1 MADEPMPQSFVFRP
15 LSVVEFE
22 AFLAHPK
29 RVSPMAKK
37 TEEPVFIGID
47 LAWKSASPSGGAIVR
62 GGRLLAATGTLGSNS
77 EIIAFVAEHLPQTGG
92 AVVAVDAPLRVPNQM
107 GSRSCDV
114 ALSADWRRF
123 HAGALPANRAR
134 LAEDGIVRGEALV
147 AALVQDL
154 RFAETATIPR
164 RSQARLVCE
173 VYPHPAHVS
182 LFGLERILK
191 YKRGKVDERRGEMA
205 RYQQLLRGLRK
216 ASPPLKGTKKLLTGV
231 DVAELRGRG
240 LKEYEDTLDA
250 ITCAYVASYLWEYG
264 PKAAVTYGSLSEGSI
279 VVPTSPKKHET

>member
-1 MADEPMPQSFVFRP
+1 
-15 LSVVEFE
+15 
-22 AFLAHPK
+22 
-29 RVSPMAKK
+29 MAKK

-47 LAWKSASPSGGAIVR
+47 LAWKASNPSGGAVIR
-62 GGRLLAATGTLGSNS
+62 DGRLHVSTGNLGSNS
-77 EIIAFVAEHLPQTGG
+77 EIIAFISEHLPQKGG
-92 AVVAVDAPLRVPNQM
+92 AVVAVDAPLRVPNQT
-107 GSRSCDV
+107 GSRPCDT

-134 LAEDGIVRGEALV
+134 LAEDGVVRGEALV
-147 AALVQDL
+147 AALVREL
-154 RFAETATIPR
+154 RFAEAATIPR

-173 VYPHPAHVS
+173 VFPHPAHIS

-191 YKRGKVDERRGEMA
+191 YKRGTVDERRGEMA

-231 DVAELRGRG
+231 EVADLRGRG

-264 PKAAVTYGSLSEGSI
+264 PKAAVTYGSLSVGSI
-279 VVPTSPKKHET
+279 LVPAGRK

>member
-1 MADEPMPQSFVFRP
+1 
-15 LSVVEFE
+15 
-22 AFLAHPK
+22 
-29 RVSPMAKK
+29 MAKK
-37 TEEPVFIGID
+37 TEAPVFIGID
-47 LAWKSASPSGGAIVR
+47 LAWKASNPSGGAVIR
-62 GGRLLAATGTLGSNS
+62 DGRLHTATGTLGSNG
-77 EIIAFVAEHLPQTGG
+77 EIVAFVAEYLPQTGG
-92 AVVAVDAPLRVPNQM
+92 AVVAVDAPLRVPNQT
-107 GSRSCDV
+107 GSRPCDT

-134 LAEDGIVRGEALV
+134 LAEEGVVRGEALV
-147 AALVQDL
+147 TALVREL
-154 RFAETATIPR
+154 RFAEAATIPR

-173 VYPHPAHVS
+173 VFPHPAHVS

-191 YKRGKVDERRGEMA
+191 YKRGRVDERRSEMA

-264 PKAAVTYGSLSEGSI
+264 PKAAVTYGSVTEGSI
-279 VVPTSPKKHET
+279 LVPAGRK

>member
-1 MADEPMPQSFVFRP
+1 
-15 LSVVEFE
+15 
-22 AFLAHPK
+22 
-29 RVSPMAKK
+29 MAKK

-47 LAWKSASPSGGAIVR
+47 LAWKASNPSGGAVIR
-62 GGRLLAATGTLGSNS
+62 EGRLVAQTGALGSNS
-77 EIIAFVAEHLPQTGG
+77 EIIAFIAEHLPQRGG
-92 AVVAVDAPLRVPNQM
+92 AVVAVDAPLRVPNQT
-107 GSRSCDV
+107 GSRPCDT
-114 ALSADWRRF
+114 ALSADWRSF

-134 LAEDGIVRGEALV
+134 LAEDGVVRGEALV
-147 AALVQDL
+147 VALVQEL
-154 RFAETATIPR
+154 RFAEAATIPR

-173 VYPHPAHVS
+173 VFPHPAHIS

-191 YKRGKVDERRGEMA
+191 YKRGTVDERRLEMA

-231 DVAELRGRG
+231 DVADLRGRG

-264 PKAAVTYGSLSEGSI
+264 PKAAITYGSLSVGSI
-279 VVPTSPKKHET
+279 LVPALPKKREA

>member
-1 MADEPMPQSFVFRP
+1 
-15 LSVVEFE
+15 
-22 AFLAHPK
+22 
-29 RVSPMAKK
+29 MAKK
-37 TEEPVFIGID
+37 TEAPVFIGID
-47 LAWKSASPSGGAIVR
+47 LAWKASNPSGGAVIR
-62 GGRLLAATGTLGSNS
+62 DGRLLTATGTLGSNRD
-77 EIIAFVAEHLPQTGG
+77 IVAFVAGYLPQTGG
-92 AVVAVDAPLRVPNQM
+92 AVVAVDAPLRVPNQT
-107 GSRSCDV
+107 GSRPCDT

-134 LAEDGIVRGEALV
+134 LAEEGVVRGEALV
-147 AALVQDL
+147 AALVREL
-154 RFAETATIPR
+154 RFAEAATIPR

-173 VYPHPAHVS
+173 VFPHPAHIS

-191 YKRGKVDERRGEMA
+191 YKRGRVDERRMEMA

-231 DVAELRGRG
+231 DVAELRGRR

-264 PKAAVTYGSLSEGSI
+264 PKAAVTYGSLSVGSI
-279 VVPTSPKKHET
+279 LVPAGQK

>member
-1 MADEPMPQSFVFRP
+1 
-15 LSVVEFE
+15 
-22 AFLAHPK
+22 
-29 RVSPMAKK
+29 MAKK

-47 LAWKSASPSGGAIVR
+47 LAWKASNPSGGAVIR
-62 GGRLLAATGTLGSNS
+62 DGRLIASTGTLGSNG
-77 EIIAFVAEHLPQTGG
+77 EIIAFISEHLPQKGG
-92 AVVAVDAPLRVPNQM
+92 AVVAVDAPLRVPNQT
-107 GSRSCDV
+107 GSRPCDT

-134 LAEDGIVRGEALV
+134 LAEDGVVRGEALV
-147 AALVQDL
+147 AALVREL
-154 RFAETATIPR
+154 RFAEAATIPR

-173 VYPHPAHVS
+173 VFPHPAHIS

-191 YKRGKVDERRGEMA
+191 YKRGTVDERRDEMA

-231 DVAELRGRG
+231 EVADLRGRG

-264 PKAAVTYGSLSEGSI
+264 PKAAVTYGSLSVGSI
-279 VVPTSPKKHET
+279 LVPAGRK